1 MPRYPI
7 FKTDTEGVERSEKSR
22 FFDERRHK
30 ASIVIAHLI
39 FFLIGMITFKKIG
52 VRILQRME

>member
-39 FFLIGMITFKKIG
+39 FFLIGMITF
-52 VRILQRME
+52 